1 MAGYLIGLVQLI
13 VNLLSILLIAHAV
26 MSFLPL
32 EPWHP
37 ARRFVEQLAEPIL
50 RPFRQLIPP
59 VGMFDFSV
67 MVALI
72 VIQLIGQILIGL
84 LVRAF

>member
-1 MAGYLIGLVQLI
+1 MLGYLIGLVQLV
-13 VNLLSILLIAHAV
+13 VNLLSILLIAYAV

-37 ARRFVEQLAEPIL
+37 ARRFIERLAEPL
-50 RPFRQLIPP
+50 VRPFRQLLPP

-72 VIQLIGQILIGL
+72 VIQLVGQILIGL
-84 LVRAF
+84 LVRVF